1 MRTDEEEELTAE
13 SPTGDG
19 RPFIICC
26 GSTGVILELLLK
38 ESISLRDKQL
48 SFAMISSSSEV
59 LQEEGSEEEHPLEER
74 GLPDGCGGSVIC
86 DNALIRTEAAA
97 STVIP
102 LDFEVGVFVAT
113 VDDAVVNA
121 SSSKL
126 PLLLPHRKDDDDD
139 KEELTGRG
147 SAGITWSAAVV
158 NIFDNRSMYTKRW
171 VSPKEIAAR
180 AESTF
185 ANVTKANFF
194 CSPVTL
200 SLGIYTSVTK
210 PNCEK

>member
-1 MRTDEEEELTAE
+1 
-13 SPTGDG
+13 
-19 RPFIICC
+19 
-26 GSTGVILELLLK
+26 
-38 ESISLRDKQL
+38 
-48 SFAMISSSSEV
+48 MISSSSEV

-86 DNALIRTEAAA
+86 VNALIRTEAAA

-126 PLLLPHRKDDDDD
+126 PLLLPHRKDDDDED

-158 NIFDNRSMYTKRW
+158 NIFDNRSMYTKRC